1 MKIIFVLRDFMESV
15 YNKMHSLYGEMGKAE
30 KRLADFILDDPQN
43 VIGMSISDMA
53 DNCSCGVSTV
63 VRFSRRLGFNGYQE
77 LKVRLAAE
85 LGSVS
90 SVNHEILPEDSCLEI
105 FNKQM
110 EDIYLSLK
118 NTSSILEKDKL
129 EECAKMIMNAE
140 KVVIFGLGN
149 SASIALDFA
158 HKLLRVGI
166 NAQACSDNHMQA
178 IISSHL
184 NRNSLAVGISHSG
197 SSKDIVEALELAK
210 IGGAKTVC
218 ITNYGN
224 SPVVEKSD
232 IALFTSANET
242 KRSILALSSRISQ
255 LAIIDAVYSYIVV
268 HSDKSALQAI
278 YNTEYS
284 LRQKKY

>member
-1 MKIIFVLRDFMESV
+1 METV

-30 KRLADFILDDPQN
+30 KRLADFILADPQN

-53 DNCSCGVSTV
+53 NNCRCGVSTV
-63 VRFSRRLGFNGYQE
+63 VRFSRRLGFNGYQG

-90 SVNHEILPEDSCLEI
+90 TVNNKILPDDSCIDI
-105 FNKQM
+105 FNKLID
-110 EDIYLSLK
+110 DIYLSLK
-118 NTSSILEKDKL
+118 NTSAILDKEKL
-129 EECAKMIMNAE
+129 EECAKMLTDKKRI
-140 KVVIFGLGN
+140 VIFGLGN

-158 HKLLRVGI
+158 HKLLRVGL
-166 NAQACSDNHMQA
+166 NAQACSDNHIQA
-178 IISSHL
+178 IIASHL
-184 NRNSLAVGISHSG
+184 DRESVAIGISHSG

-210 IGGAKTVC
+210 IGGAKTVA

-224 SPVVEKSD
+224 SPIVEKSD

-242 KRSILALSSRISQ
+242 KHSILALNSRIAQ
-255 LAIIDAVYSYIVV
+255 LAIIDAVYSYIVI
-268 HSDKSALQAI
+268 HSNKSSLQAI

-284 LRQKKY
+284 LQKKKY